1 MLSKNVEVRDFSM
14 VLVAEN
20 ANPSILNP
28 DFLKYNHIVPDDWEL
43 AMPPICT
50 PPVSQVVYKNGVNI
64 VAQPDKISFGEFIDT
79 EKIYK
84 IPEISSKFVDVV
96 PNLNYQAIG
105 INFNAHILVEQKD
118 KEQDIVLTKLIAA
131 GKWKNF
137 QGKSPNTVVQ
147 FVYQF
152 GDSNFTI
159 AIQEALMQNPPDDQQ
174 TPIMTFAANFHRQLV
189 GINLQE
195 KTTHLKKVIQSY
207 QSDLNKFICFIEEN
221 FLVDFQE
228 QS

>member
-20 ANPSILNP
+20 ANSTILNP
-28 DFLKYNHIVPDDWEL
+28 GFLKYNRIVPDEWEL

-50 PPVSQVVYKNGVNI
+50 PPVSQVIYKNGVNI

-96 PNLNYQAIG
+96 PIINYQAIG
-105 INFNAHILVEQKD
+105 INFNAYILAGEKEQ
-118 KEQDIVLTKLIAA
+118 EQDIILNKLIAA

-137 QGKSPNTVVQ
+137 RGKSPNTLVQ

-152 GDSNFTI
+152 EDSVFTI
-159 AIQEALMQNPPDDQQ
+159 AIQEALMNNFPNNEQ
-174 TPIMTFAANFHRQLV
+174 TPIIAFVANFHRQLI
-189 GINLQE
+189 GTNPQE
-195 KTTHLKKVIQSY
+195 KTTHLKHIIQSY
-207 QSDLNKFICFIEEN
+207 HSDLNIFISFIEED
-221 FLVDFQE
+221 FLVDFE
-228 QS
+228 E